1 MDVAGVPGNS
11 GVPEE
16 GMVFC
21 YPSNAED
28 QPRPMAPAPPGRDT
42 GTYIIPPVCVKSPLG
57 DCNLGADIIPDRFF

>member
-1 MDVAGVPGNS
+1 MDVAGVSGIS

-28 QPRPMAPAPPGRDT
+28 QPKPMAPAPPGKDT
-42 GTYIIPPVCVKSPLG
+42 GTYITPPVCVKSPLG
-57 DCNLGADIIPDRFF
+57 D